1 MGLRLIRIM
10 EYGYETGASAKIF
23 SFPSVDMNN
32 AMFHHIDGKMPFHHW
47 LVYPAAVFGFSING
61 DFASMLSVCQNQG
74 SMFEWKLEKLLF
86 VCLFLH
92 LSQDFW
98 IAF

>member
-61 DFASMLSVCQNQG
+61 DFASMFQFSKIIRKDQCLNVNSKSYC
-74 SMFEWKLEKLLF
+74 LF
-86 VCLFLH
+86 VCFYICPRI
-92 LSQDFW
+92 FG
-98 IAF
+98 

>member
-47 LVYPAAVFGFSING
+47 LVYLAAGIFP
-61 DFASMLSVCQNQG
+61 
-74 SMFEWKLEKLLF
+74 KL
-86 VCLFLH
+86 
-92 LSQDFW
+92 
-98 IAF
+98 